1 MKQCNIIRESIG
13 DNKKK
18 KEKKEIKTD
27 YEAYKIFEFEKD

>member
-13 DNKKK
+13 NNKKK
-18 KEKKEIKTD
+18 KIKTD

>member
-18 KEKKEIKTD
+18 KEKKNKTD

>member
-1 MKQCNIIRESIG
+1 MKQCNIIRESIVTT
-13 DNKKK
+13 KK

>member
-18 KEKKEIKTD
+18 KKKKIKTD